1 MFVCS
6 LVLDLNL
13 SSSNLRQGY
22 KPADEGPQ
30 EYQSIP
36 LSKIE
41 DFGVHCKQYYPL
53 EVSYFK
59 STRDNQLLSLLW
71 NRYWVNTLSSNALF
85 AVSPSPSFFFIFR
98 FSIQFLLRTVSTPP
112 TKSTTCLKSWS
123 VRTPNSPL
131 EERC

>member
-1 MFVCS
+1 MELGAF
-6 LVLDLNL
+6 
-13 SSSNLRQGY
+13 RTYPQGY

-53 EVSYFK
+53 DVSYFK
-59 STRDNQLLSLLW
+59 STRDSQLLSLLW

-85 AVSPSPSFFFIFR
+85 AVSPLSP
-98 FSIQFLLRTVSTPP
+98 FLLRHH
-112 TKSTTCLKSWS
+112 
-123 VRTPNSPL
+123 SPL
-131 EERC
+131 VCLRVCVCVGMCVMTEP